1 MRAIEEDCI
10 LDLYTRFL
18 DDLKEVREN
27 QKKIYASYTKSLER
41 LRRHYISRLVPPTY
55 LAKTIMRSC
64 KMALLNPHLDDI
76 EAEITYLLIRVQLSK
91 SEVRL

>member
-1 MRAIEEDCI
+1 MARSGVPQAIASLERA
-10 LDLYTRFL
+10 T
-18 DDLKEVREN
+18 
-27 QKKIYASYTKSLER
+27 SYTKSLER
-41 LRRHYISRLVPPTY
+41 LRRHYISRLVQPKY
-55 LAKTIMRSC
+55 LVKTIMRSC